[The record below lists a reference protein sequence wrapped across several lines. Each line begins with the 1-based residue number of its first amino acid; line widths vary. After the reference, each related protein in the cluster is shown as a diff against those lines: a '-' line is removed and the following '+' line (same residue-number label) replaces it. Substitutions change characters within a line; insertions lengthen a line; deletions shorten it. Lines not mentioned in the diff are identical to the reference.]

1 MTTREELGV
10 GDLPATLHLP
20 DGPGPHPALVALHPA
35 NDPTRE
41 LFLFRHLAGVLPPAG
56 VAVLLFERRP
66 GAEDRFEQQCADAL
80 AMVEHL
86 RGRPDVD
93 PRRVGLWGYSQGG
106 WVAPLAASRSDAVAF
121 VVLLA
126 ACGVTPGEQM
136 RYGTAFHL
144 RKAGYDEA
152 AVTEMLAA
160 RDAWES
166 FERGQLARSD
176 AQARI
181 AAVRT
186 RRWFPLAFV
195 PPLVPPGPGEWPT
208 MDFDPAPV
216 FASVRV
222 PVLAFY
228 GEEDEW
234 VPVDASLDALRRA
247 GIPDLTVVRL
257 PGTGHA
263 PTPGGSERIEDIVP
277 AYTDTLRAWMAQR
290 TAAAQATW

>member
-1 MTTREELGV
+1 VSAPEQLRV
-10 GDLPATLHLP
+10 GDLAATLHLP
-20 DGPGPHPALVALHPA
+20 SAPGPHPALVALHPA
-35 NDPTRE
+35 NGPTRD
-41 LFLFRHLAGVLPPAG
+41 LFLFRHLADVLPPIG
-56 VAVLLFERRP
+56 IAVLLFDRRL
-66 GAEDRFEQQCADAL
+66 GAEDRFEQQCRDAL
-80 AMVEHL
+80 AVVDHL
-86 RGRPDVD
+86 RGRKEID

-126 ACGVTPGEQM
+126 ACGVTPAEQM

-152 AVTEMLAA
+152 AVSEMLAA
-160 RDAWES
+160 RGAWES
-166 FERGQLARSD
+166 FERGQLSRSE
-176 AQARI
+176 AEATI
-181 AAVRT
+181 EAVRT
-186 RRWFPLAFV
+186 RPWFPLAFV
-195 PPLVPPGPGEWPT
+195 PPVLPPGPGEWPT
-208 MDFDPAPV
+208 IDFDPAPI

-257 PGTGHA
+257 RGTGHA

-277 AYTDTLRAWMAQR
+277 AYTDTLLTWLARR
-290 TAAAQATW
+290 TTPAPAAS